1 MMPVSSSSRSS
12 LPLLAIIVVALVGL
26 YWPLFG
32 PLAQDW
38 DENPDYSHG
47 YFIPFIAAY
56 MIYSRRRQL
65 AEAKTRP
72 MNSGLVVVVVGLMLL
87 IAGKV
92 SAEFFAQRLSLIVVL
107 LGLTAFLGGRPFLKP
122 LASPIL
128 YLIFM
133 MPLPAIIWNQIA
145 FPMQLFSTTLTEKT
159 IYAMGIPVFREGNV
173 LHLADTTLEVVAA
186 CSGLR
191 SLLTMFAL
199 AGALAFFSDFGRW
212 HKVTL
217 FFAAAPVAVL
227 ANIIRLTGTAFL
239 ANIYG
244 SRVAEGFLHEFSG
257 LVVFC
262 LGLLMLIGVHSL
274 LTRLAR
280 N

>member
-1 MMPVSSSSRSS
+1 MTLTNFSRRLS
-12 LPLLAIIVVALVGL
+12 LPLAAIVVAALLGL
-26 YWPLFG
+26 YWPFLAT
-32 PLAQDW
+32 LAQDW
-38 DENPDYSHG
+38 HDDPDYSHG

-56 MIYSRRRQL
+56 MIYSKRRQL
-65 AEAKTRP
+65 AGTITKP
-72 MNSGLVVVVVGLMLL
+72 MNSGLLLLAMGLMLL
-87 IAGKV
+87 VVGKV
-92 SAEFFAQRLSLIVVL
+92 SAEFFTQRVSLLVVL
-107 LGLTAFLGGRPFLKP
+107 LGLIAFFGGRPFLRL

-133 MPLPAIIWNQIA
+133 IPLPAIVWNQIA
-145 FPMQLFSTTLTEKT
+145 FPMQLFSTALTEKI

-199 AGALAFFSDFGRW
+199 AAALAFFSKFHLW
-212 HKVTL
+212 SKMTL
-217 FFAAAPVAVL
+217 FFSAMPVAIA

-257 LVVFC
+257 LVVFF
-262 LGLLMLIGVHSL
+262 LGLAMLIGIHNL

-280 N
+280 S